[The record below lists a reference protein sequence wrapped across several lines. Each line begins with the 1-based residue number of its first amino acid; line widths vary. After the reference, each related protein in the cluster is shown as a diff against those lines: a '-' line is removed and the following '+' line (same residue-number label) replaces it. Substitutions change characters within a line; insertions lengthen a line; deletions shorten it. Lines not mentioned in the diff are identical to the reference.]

1 MTKTT
6 VSQTDCL
13 GTGNTQN
20 TRDVTVSSHPNLP
33 ILTNIS
39 LLHCRFPTR
48 NLSSSHATPVS
59 PLSGKPRFSCVSPP
73 KQSTSTPPLKRLHPA
88 IFKIV
93 VALRITSSFYRNI
106 YRSAVV
112 AGIVP
117 GTTALQRATD
127 RRPQPSRRT
136 RSSMVSGRRTQPDS
150 PSRTQR
156 TPGRVK
162 RL

>member
-13 GTGNTQN
+13 GTGNSQN
-20 TRDVTVSSHPNLP
+20 TRDVTVSSHPNLHLP
-33 ILTNIS
+33 TNNS
-39 LLHCRFPTR
+39 PQSCRFPTR
-48 NLSSSHATPVS
+48 NLLPGHAAPVS
-59 PLSGKPRFSCVSPP
+59 PLSDKPHVSCVSPP

-88 IFKIV
+88 LFKIV
-93 VALRITSSFYRNI
+93 VALRVTSSFYQNI

-112 AGIVP
+112 AGILP
-117 GTTALQRATD
+117 GTTALQRATG
-127 RRPQPSRRT
+127 RRPQPSRRR